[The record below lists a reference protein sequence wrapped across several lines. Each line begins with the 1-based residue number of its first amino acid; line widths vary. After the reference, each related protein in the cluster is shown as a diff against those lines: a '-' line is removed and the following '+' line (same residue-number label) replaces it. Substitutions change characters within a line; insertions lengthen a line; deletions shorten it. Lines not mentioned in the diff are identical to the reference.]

1 MSYQS
6 DEEQVEKL
14 KEMWKRHG
22 MPLLT
27 GVALALA
34 GTFGW
39 QGWNNYQDGLAANAS
54 ALYQN
59 MLESTLES
67 EGVEARSRAAAL
79 AEQLRADY
87 PKSRYAGYAALMQ
100 ARLAVEADDLDA
112 AEKLLREAAAFK
124 GDPVLKE
131 VASQRLARVL
141 GELSR
146 AEEGLALLSGDV
158 RGELLAGREEVRGD
172 LLLQLER
179 TDEARA
185 AYQAAIAAVED
196 PRARPQLQ
204 LKLDDLAEEV
214 L

>member
-14 KEMWKRHG
+14 KELWKRHG

-27 GVALALA
+27 GVVLALA

-59 MLESTLES
+59 MLESALS
-67 EGVEARSRAAAL
+67 AEGVEARSRAAEL
-79 AEQLRADY
+79 AEQLRSDY
-87 PKSRYAGYAALMQ
+87 PKTRYATFAALMQ
-100 ARLAVEADDLDA
+100 ARLAVEAEDLPG
-112 AEKLLREAAAFK
+112 AERVLREALAATSE
-124 GDPVLKE
+124 PLLKE
-131 VASQRLARVL
+131 VISQRLARVL
-141 GELSR
+141 GELEQP
-146 AEEGLALLSGDV
+146 EEGLALLSGAVD
-158 RGELLAGREEVRGD
+158 GDLLAGREEVRGD
-172 LLLQLER
+172 LLLRLER
-179 TDEARA
+179 RSEARA
-185 AYQAAIAAVED
+185 AYQAAIAAATD